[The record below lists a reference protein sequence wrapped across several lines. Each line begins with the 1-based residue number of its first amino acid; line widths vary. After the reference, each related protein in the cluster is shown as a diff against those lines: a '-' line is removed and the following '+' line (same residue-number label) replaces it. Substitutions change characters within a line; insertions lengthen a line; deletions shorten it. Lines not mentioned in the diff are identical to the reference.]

1 MHRNCRNEHFQANMS
16 LFDFLKFEISIL
28 SENATT
34 FARVTNFPTF
44 YKMSEVSFH
53 MMGTNGF
60 HVKAENEK
68 FTAVGSHYHSNLK
81 FGNHF
86 YVMV

>member
-1 MHRNCRNEHFQANMS
+1 MYRNCRNEHFQANMS
-16 LFDFLKFEISIL
+16 LYDFLKFKISIL
-28 SENATT
+28 SENDDVCTSDK
-34 FARVTNFPTF
+34 FSEF

-53 MMGTNGF
+53 VIGTNRF
-60 HVKAENEK
+60 RVKAENEK

-81 FGNHF
+81 FGTHF